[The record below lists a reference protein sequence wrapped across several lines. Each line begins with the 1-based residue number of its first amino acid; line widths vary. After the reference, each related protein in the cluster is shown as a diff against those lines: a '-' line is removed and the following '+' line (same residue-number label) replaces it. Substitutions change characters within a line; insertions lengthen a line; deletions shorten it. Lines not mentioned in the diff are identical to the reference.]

1 MDTNP
6 KNIGWWTREAV
17 YQFINKPES
26 KLGIWYG
33 LLLFGAIVAS
43 ILITLIEVHIPFLFR
58 FGSWELYIAEW
69 IFLVIFGSEL
79 IARLYSWPLLTW
91 KGRQSVGEYF
101 MLAIDIAVVTGS
113 ILVINHGVGDIS
125 DDALFIGAL
134 RILRLARIMKLVRK
148 SHLLEHLFGRRIF
161 TAVFGSVIGYVGLV
175 SVFGLL
181 HKNFPGLKT
190 YLPTATSETGMG
202 LILVGF
208 AIIISILGAMTLT
221 KGHSLKGQIARLQTD
236 LRGLADDVLEMRDT
250 ERTIDPTVA
259 EKAIR
264 AYLNG
269 KISQQ
274 EIYVKLDNWCTQLL
288 RLFINTAKEENPA
301 ELVQFRNAIAVAM
314 ADASAVFA
322 SASHHNPLALYNFLN
337 LLSHFL
343 LGLTAYAFSSDLIG
357 LLVVIVTTFM
367 VRGILIAVEDI
378 DFATDPDKSM
388 CNIALQLF
396 PEWPSRTPSSE

>member
-161 TAVFGSVIGYVGLV
+161 TAVFGSVVGYVGLV

-181 HKNFPGLKT
+181 HKNFPGLEA
-190 YLPTATSETGMG
+190 YLPVESAKDGMFI
-202 LILVGF
+202 LLVGLSIF
-208 AIIISILGAMTLT
+208 LSALISIGLGKALD
-221 KGHSLKGQIARLQTD
+221 LKVKIARLFTD
-236 LRGLADDVLEMRDT
+236 LRGLADDLPEMRAEEET
-250 ERTIDPTVA
+250 VDPTTA
-259 EKAIR
+259 EGSIS
-264 AYLNG
+264 AYLDG
-269 KISQQ
+269 QVSEKD
-274 EIYVKLDNWCTQLL
+274 IYVELDNWCTKLL
-288 RLFINTAKEENPA
+288 RHFRDTAKSTNRA

-314 ADASAVFA
+314 ADGVAVFA
-322 SASHHNPLALYNFLN
+322 TASHHNPLTLYKFLN
-337 LLSHFL
+337 LLSHL
-343 LGLTAYAFSSDLIG
+343 LLVLTAYAFSSDLVG
-357 LLVVIVTTFM
+357 ALVVVIATFM
-367 VRGILIAVEDI
+367 VRGMIIAIEDI
-378 DFATDPDKSM
+378 DFATDPQKSM
-388 CNIALQLF
+388 CNIHTQGF
-396 PEWPSRTPSSE
+396 PQWPSRTPSSE